1 MLFAGARFSTVTRT
15 CTASSGRHDVMY
27 EIPNT
32 VANKKHLEQFIETS
46 SEGDAC
52 RQEITM
58 VQYNCPVWRLPVRRL
73 EELRITE
80 NPPCS
85 IYLTALGGV
94 ARKSQGWLEEECG
107 VEPHSFP
114 AIGFPRFRK
123 KSPDLN
129 LSIRRK

>member
-1 MLFAGARFSTVTRT
+1 
-15 CTASSGRHDVMY
+15 MY

-52 RQEITM
+52 RQEITL
-58 VQYNCPVWRLPVRRL
+58 VQFNCPVWRLPIRRF
-73 EELRITE
+73 EELRITA
-80 NPPCS
+80 NPPRS
-85 IYLTALGGV
+85 IYLAIGCV
-94 ARKSQGWLEEECG
+94 AREAQGWLEEECG

-123 KSPDLN
+123 ESPDLN